1 MPTSAKKPRTS
12 AAVIDMGISPSFA
25 QEAYQRIEEMIV
37 THKLPPG
44 AAVSETMLSEVLGMS
59 RTPVGEALQRLAL
72 AGLVTIL
79 PRRGIIVTEV
89 SAKQQLH
96 LLELRRELDRFVA
109 RSAARRA
116 TDEERA
122 SFSETAKAFSQAAR
136 SGDETAL
143 LKADKTFHALLGV
156 AARNEFALRAIELTD
171 GLSRRFWYAHRRK
184 IGDLSLSAK
193 LHSQIAGA
201 IAAGNEA
208 AAAKAADKLVDYLEK
223 FTLAT
228 MHTDI

>member
-1 MPTSAKKPRTS
+1 MSNPARKSRAA
-12 AAVIDMGISPSFA
+12 AAVIEMGGSQSFA
-25 QEAYQRIEEMIV
+25 QEAYEKIEEMIV
-37 THKLPPG
+37 THRLPPG
-44 AAVSETMLSEVLGMS
+44 AAVSETMLSELLGMS

-79 PRRGIIVTEV
+79 PRRGILVTEV
-89 SAKQQLH
+89 SAKQLLH

-116 TDEERA
+116 TDDERA
-122 SFSETAKAFSQAAR
+122 GFDAVAKAFSQAAR

-143 LKADKTFHALLGV
+143 LKADKTFHTLIGT
-156 AARNEFALRAIELTD
+156 AARNEFALRSIELMD

-184 IGDLSLSAK
+184 IGDLALSAK
-193 LHSQIAGA
+193 LHAQVANA
-201 IAAGNEA
+201 IAAGDEE
-208 AAAKAADKLVDYLEK
+208 AAAKASDKLVDYLEK

-228 MHTDI
+228 MHTDV